1 MRNSVCDSDQNELM
15 TRSRFMQNVPQDVA
29 DYRSKMEAKSKVQ
42 RAQWISNLPEGTTQK
57 VTSSAAGIYTDGI
70 YRQ

>member
-1 MRNSVCDSDQNELM
+1 
-15 TRSRFMQNVPQDVA
+15 MQNVPQDVA